1 MKGKRNCTM
10 FETIVS
16 SCSTQK
22 RSSIRVESTALQR
35 TIFIELFTGHHYSF
49 SLLLPRRD
57 SARRYRIEHNSGWWM
72 EKNRDRPN
80 IFEAGR
86 QLTMRIPIRAKVSLF
101 PLWGRKKIVETSE
114 KYRKKKKKQNGKGE
128 KVIFAT
134 RCILGGKF
142 PREIKGK
149 RRLINRG
156 RGFNYCLQKWFGRRI
171 VESFIDDG
179 SPATGFFPR
188 NRGLA
193 ESLDCCQLKGT
204 LSLSL
209 SLFLE
214 LEGLIGLI
222 FLKNEAS
229 ARFFLPTKTL
239 FLPGEKL
246 LPTPPP
252 RSTLHFIR

>member
-1 MKGKRNCTM
+1 MNGKESRSTEYIRGWPSIDDANTDTSKGLS
-10 FETIVS
+10 VS
-16 SCSTQK
+16 TLG
-22 RSSIRVESTALQR
+22 E
-35 TIFIELFTGHHYSF
+35 
-49 SLLLPRRD
+49 
-57 SARRYRIEHNSGWWM
+57 
-72 EKNRDRPN
+72 EKNCRNKR
-80 IFEAGR
+80 EV
-86 QLTMRIPIRAKVSLF
+86 QK
-101 PLWGRKKIVETSE
+101 
-114 KYRKKKKKQNGKGE
+114 KKKKKQNGKGE

-209 SLFLE
+209 SL
-214 LEGLIGLI
+214 
-222 FLKNEAS
+222 S
-229 ARFFLPTKTL
+229 
-239 FLPGEKL
+239 
-246 LPTPPP
+246 
-252 RSTLHFIR
+252 